1 MSSYIQV
8 MSNNNTSSNSGNSN
22 ESDDNYFNGYS
33 YSNELKNIYSQL
45 YLHNLYN
52 KSFNHLVF
60 NTDSA
65 FNYQL
70 NKIDF
75 TLNYDY
81 NLNYLRE
88 ASTIEI
94 SDEKDDQP
102 TVSVPIIKSE
112 IERAKEQHRR
122 DALTKSSHL
131 AVHLSHPID
140 YGFGDESRELAFF
153 DPSNRMLNECTI
165 RAISDEL
172 IKAFLNDFTL
182 WWAYIIRAQLRRKK
196 KDEREK
202 KETMNDILLNF
213 N

>member
-8 MSNNNTSSNSGNSN
+8 MSNNNTSSNG
-22 ESDDNYFNGYS
+22 SDDNYFNGYS

-45 YLHNLYN
+45 YLHGIYD
-52 KSFNHLVF
+52 KSYNHLVF

-94 SDEKDDQP
+94 SDEKYDQP
-102 TVSVPIIKSE
+102 TVSVPIMKSE

-131 AVHLSHPID
+131 AVHLSHPFE
-140 YGFGDESRELAFF
+140 FGDESRELAFF

-182 WWAYIIRAQLRRKK
+182 
-196 KDEREK
+196 
-202 KETMNDILLNF
+202 
-213 N
+213 